1 MNRFRRLVS
10 LLLALLLGG
19 AMFAL
24 CYWTARQ
31 AREMVGRQDPDELA
45 WLAREFRLT
54 DAQLKQIRALH
65 EVYRPQCEALCVR
78 VATKHT
84 ELTNLLNGATNVS
97 AAIEQKLAETATV
110 RAECQAAMLRHFQE
124 VARVMPPAEGARYLA
139 EMQRLALGL
148 DSPAKTG
155 STPPLHY
162 ERR

>member
-1 MNRFRRLVS
+1 MNRIRRLVS

-19 AMFAL
+19 ATFAV

-31 AREMVGRQDPDELA
+31 ARVAVGRPETDELA

-65 EVYRPQCEALCVR
+65 EAYRPQCEALCVR

-97 AAIEQKLAETATV
+97 AAIVQKLAETATV
-110 RAECQAAMLRHFQE
+110 RTECQAAMLRHFQE
-124 VARVMPPAEGARYLA
+124 VARVMSPAEGARYLT
-139 EMQRLALGL
+139 EMQRLALEL
-148 DSPAKTG
+148 NSPAAPG
-155 STPPLHY
+155 SAPPTHH
-162 ERR
+162 EPR